1 MKNRKHVQTKETPY
15 GQGEFAYKAKR
26 KCPGAYPF
34 MHKKH
39 VQIKE
44 TPYGHPFM
52 HKNHVQVKETP
63 YGHPF
68 MHKNHVQVKERII
81 SYGRNPFK

>member
-1 MKNRKHVQTKETPY
+1 MGIPLSI
-15 GQGEFAYKAKR
+15 
-26 KCPGAYPF
+26 
-34 MHKKH
+34 KKH
-39 VQIKE
+39 VQI
-44 TPYGHPFM
+44 
-52 HKNHVQVKETP
+52 KETP